1 MSLERELASAEWQA
15 RRGRYVA
22 LVALLAATA
31 GASFLVLA
39 VVNGLEESIGAE
51 ISHTLGA
58 DVRIARGQSGL
69 GDGATIRDVR
79 DALEGL
85 RFADPRAEFAPRLET
100 QAIFLHG
107 SDFTTSG
114 DARARAA
121 AVLVGIDAAEDA
133 RVADIGALIV
143 RGRGPDALDEE
154 WRAPDGGRLV
164 PIIVGFTFLET
175 GNVTVHDGAFSWTS
189 VYNISAGHV
198 ENGRLVRERAIV
210 VGAYETGFRMVDRL
224 IVYAPRGEVARLLG
238 EFPTNPPANVIL
250 ARTIDPDRLVGG
262 AAVQGYIPLA
272 SDEFRESYLGPVF
285 VSVRVAAWSIVAL
298 LVLMTAGWMGYTLAH
313 HVHEDRRK
321 IATLRAVGIPDR
333 VIGRTYLALA
343 AALATVAA
351 TTGFLGAA
359 LLSLVGVLLSRWTDL
374 VAPAPSLVEA
384 LALLAFSVLSALL
397 AVRWAYARAA
407 RISIREALQAP

>member
-1 MSLERELASAEWQA
+1 MSLERELAAAEWHA
-15 RRGRYVA
+15 RRSRYVA
-22 LVALLAATA
+22 LAVLLASTA
-31 GASFLVLA
+31 GAAFLVLS
-39 VVNGLEESIGAE
+39 VVNGLEESIGEE

-58 DVRIARGQSGL
+58 DVRLARGQTGL
-69 GDGATIRDVR
+69 GDGQTIRDLR

-85 RFADPRAEFAPRLET
+85 RYADPNAAFSPRLES

-114 DARARAA
+114 DAPARAA
-121 AVLVGIDAAEDA
+121 AVLVGIDAEEDA
-133 RVADIGALIV
+133 RVSDTAALV
-143 RGRGPDALDEE
+143 VQGRGPEAFDEP
-154 WRAPDGGRLV
+154 WRTPDGARLV
-164 PIIVGFTFLET
+164 PIIVGVGFLET
-175 GNVTVHDGAFSWTS
+175 GNVTVFDGTFSWTQ

-238 EFPTNPPANVIL
+238 DVPTDPPANVIL
-250 ARTIDPDRLVGG
+250 AKTSDPRGLRDRAQG
-262 AAVQGYIPLA
+262 QGYLA
-272 SDEFRESYLGPVF
+272 LMSGEFRESYLGPVF
-285 VSVRVAAWSIVAL
+285 SNVRVAAWSIVVL

-333 VIGRTYLALA
+333 TIARTYLMLA
-343 AALATVAA
+343 AGIAGVAA
-351 TTGFLGAA
+351 VAGAVGAMLLAIVMAFLA
-359 LLSLVGVLLSRWTDL
+359 RWTRL

-384 LALLAFSVLSALL
+384 LALLVLSLL
-397 AVRWAYARAA
+397 AAVVAVRWAYARAA
-407 RISIREALQAP
+407 RISIRDALNAP